1 MQLCGLRGERQVQ
14 KRLNSEFLGE
24 AEFYADKR
32 ISAVIGDTAES
43 NGVQHKLMLKVMRS
57 VVENELSERQRQMI
71 TLYYFQKV
79 NIPEIA
85 RMLGVNRSTVSRT
98 ISRGRRNIMEKL
110 KYFV

>member
-1 MQLCGLRGERQVQ
+1 MQ
-14 KRLNSEFLGE
+14 KRLNSEFLGD

-32 ISAVIGDTAES
+32 ISAIIGDTAES
-43 NGVQHKLMLKVMRS
+43 NSAQHNLMIKVMRN
-57 VVENELSERQRQMI
+57 VIENELSKRQRQVI
-71 TLYYFQKV
+71 TLYYFRKM

-85 RMLGVNRSTVSRT
+85 KMLGVNRSTVSRT

>member
-1 MQLCGLRGERQVQ
+1 MQ

-24 AEFYADKR
+24 AEFCADKR
-32 ISAVIGDTAES
+32 ITALIGGGSES
-43 NGVQHKLMLKVMRS
+43 NSVQHGLMIKVMRS
-57 VVENELSERQRQMI
+57 VIENELSERQRQMI
-71 TLYYFQKV
+71 TLYYFRKM

-85 RMLGVNRSTVSRT
+85 RELEVNRSTVSRT

>member
-1 MQLCGLRGERQVQ
+1 MQ
-14 KRLNSEFLGE
+14 KRLNSEFLGD

-32 ISAVIGDTAES
+32 ISAIIGDVSES
-43 NGVQHKLMLKVMRS
+43 NSVQHNLMIKVMRN
-57 VVENELSERQRQMI
+57 VIENELSERQRQVI
-71 TLYYFQKV
+71 TLYYFQKM

-85 RMLGVNRSTVSRT
+85 KMLGVNRSTVSRT

>member
-1 MQLCGLRGERQVQ
+1 MQ
-14 KRLNSEFLGE
+14 KRLNSEFLGD

-32 ISAVIGDTAES
+32 ISAIIGDTAES
-43 NGVQHKLMLKVMRS
+43 NSVQHNLMIKVMRN
-57 VVENELSERQRQMI
+57 VIENELSERQRQVI
-71 TLYYFQKV
+71 TLYYFQKM

-85 RMLGVNRSTVSRT
+85 KMLGVNRSTVSRT